1 MKLSQIISFCDAI
14 KPNAFG
20 HEAKAIWISE
30 CEGIIHTEVFLLQP
44 EDFEPLPTDGTDV
57 QLSVKPPHDKL
68 YQYYLCAMIDFANG
82 EYDKYQNTLAMF
94 NKCLN
99 EYCRWYCDNL
109 RPADGQA
116 IRRGYYL
123 TAYGLALSHGYEGT
137 EGQWLESLKGERGEP
152 GSGFRVMGFYDT
164 VEELETGVEDPEVGD
179 AYAVG
184 DAEPY
189 DNYIWDGA
197 KWRNYGTF
205 KGEPGQPGAPGS
217 PGDKGDPGDSGVYV
231 SESEDDPPDGDQ
243 NVWIID
249 SDDDD
254 GIIIPNLSVERVEG
268 GVRIIADS
276 ESGVT
281 EETIY
286 DGRSFVIKGY
296 YATFS
301 ALTTAVSDPVP
312 GDVYGVGASTPYD
325 LYIWDDVGEMWRNN
339 GSVAGVPG
347 ADGYTPT
354 VSATKSEKTTTVTI
368 VNKTGTTTATIL
380 DGLDGQDGYTPVR
393 GTDYWTAS
401 DKAEIVQDVLDAL
414 PTWNGGDY

>member
-1 MKLSQIISFCDAI
+1 MKLSKIISFCDAI

-20 HEAKAIWISE
+20 HEAKATWISE

-94 NKCLN
+94 NRCLN

-137 EGQWLESLKGERGEP
+137 EEQWLESLKGDRGERGEP
-152 GSGFRVMGFYDT
+152 GEPGPQ
-164 VEELETGVEDPEVGD
+164 GVQGE
-179 AYAVG
+179 
-184 DAEPY
+184 
-189 DNYIWDGA
+189 
-197 KWRNYGTF
+197 R
-205 KGEPGQPGAPGS
+205 GEPGERGEA
-217 PGDKGDPGDSGVYV
+217 GDPGVYV

-249 SDDDD
+249 SDEDD
-254 GIIIPNLSVERVEG
+254 GIIIPDVSVERISG
-268 GVRIIADS
+268 GVEITADS
-276 ESGVT
+276 ESGITTATV
-281 EETIY
+281 Y
-286 DGRSFVIKGY
+286 DGHNFVIKGY

-301 ALTTAVSDPVP
+301 ALTAAVPDPEP
-312 GDVYGVGASTPYD
+312 GDVYGVGVTPPYD
-325 LYIWDDVGEMWRNN
+325 LYVWDAVGEMWRNN

-354 VSATKSEKTTTVTI
+354 VSATKSGKTTTVTI

-380 DGLDGQDGYTPVR
+380 DGNDGQDGYTPAK
-393 GTDYWTAS
+393 GTDYWTAA

-414 PTWNGGDY
+414 PTWNGGNF